1 VKDEIPRKEP
11 IVFDPDRYDPGRPP
25 VAPCPHTRV
34 IRIEADP
41 VYHEYERCRRTFGP
55 ITSPVFAIIQ
65 DYLARPD
72 DPPAVLARA
81 DEVIL

>member
-11 IVFDPDRYDPGRPP
+11 IVSDPDRYDPGRPP

-41 VYHEYERCRRTFGP
+41 VRALPADLRADHP
-55 ITSPVFAIIQ
+55 SVFAIIQ
-65 DYLARPD
+65 DYLARPH
-72 DPPAVLARA
+72 DPSPGPRA
-81 DEVIL
+81 GG